1 MAARV
6 GSTATAPLGEQSPG
20 NRKRRHLVASTPAL
34 MERARRCFTHLLT
47 AGLGA
52 ATSAGL
58 ATLTRA
64 VALLQTAADFS
75 DRAMVPG

>member
-1 MAARV
+1 M
-6 GSTATAPLGEQSPG
+6 
-20 NRKRRHLVASTPAL
+20 PAL
-34 MERARRCFTHLLT
+34 KVCAAHGYTHLLT

-52 ATSAGL
+52 ATRAGL